1 MDDPQLAASGWA
13 KVMQRDVRQRLLLAL
28 WVAICLLALATAACG
43 GSETSKQTATA
54 ASPTA
59 SPPPARG
66 TINID
71 RFRFPGSVTVPV
83 GAEVTVVNNDPDRH
97 TVTSDSVGEF
107 DVEIQPSSTAS
118 FTAPYEPGSY
128 PFHCLY
134 HSSMNGVLVVR

>member
-1 MDDPQLAASGWA
+1 
-13 KVMQRDVRQRLLLAL
+13 MQRHLRQRLPLPL
-28 WVAICLLALATAACG
+28 WVAIWLLALATAACG
-43 GSETSKQTATA
+43 GSETSEQTTTAA

-71 RFRFPGSVTVPV
+71 QFRFPGSVTVPV
-83 GAEVTVVNNDPDRH
+83 GAEVTVVNNDPDEH
-97 TVTSDSVGEF
+97 TVTSDSIGEF
-107 DVEIQPSSTAS
+107 DVEIQPTSTAR

>member
-1 MDDPQLAASGWA
+1 
-13 KVMQRDVRQRLLLAL
+13 MQRDVRQRLLLPL

-43 GSETSKQTATA
+43 GSETSEQTTTTA

-66 TINID
+66 TININD
-71 RFRFPGSVTVPV
+71 LRFPGPMTVPV
-83 GAEVTVVNNDPDRH
+83 GAEITVVNNDPDRH

-107 DVEIQPSSTAS
+107 DVEVQPSSTAS

-128 PFHCLY
+128 PFHCSY

>member
-1 MDDPQLAASGWA
+1 
-13 KVMQRDVRQRLLLAL
+13 MQREVRQRLPVALL
-28 WVAICLLALATAACG
+28 VAICLLALATAACG
-43 GSETSKQTATA
+43 GSETTKHTTSAA

-59 SPPPARG
+59 PPPPPSARG

-71 RFRFPGSVTVPV
+71 HFRFPGSVTVPV
-83 GAEVTVVNNDPDRH
+83 GTKVTVVNNDPDRH
-97 TVTSDSVGEF
+97 TVTSDGIGEF
-107 DVEIQPSSTAS
+107 DVEIQPSSKAI

>member
-1 MDDPQLAASGWA
+1 
-13 KVMQRDVRQRLLLAL
+13 MQRHLRQRLPLPL
-28 WVAICLLALATAACG
+28 WVAIWLLALATAACG
-43 GSETSKQTATA
+43 GSETSEQTTTAA

-71 RFRFPGSVTVPV
+71 HFRFPGSVTVPV

-118 FTAPYEPGSY
+118 FTAPSEPGSY

>member
-1 MDDPQLAASGWA
+1 
-13 KVMQRDVRQRLLLAL
+13 MQRDVRQRLRLPL
-28 WVAICLLALATAACG
+28 WVVICLLTFATAACG
-43 GSETSKQTATA
+43 GSETGKETTTTA

-71 RFRFPGSVTVPV
+71 HFRFPGSVTV
-83 GAEVTVVNNDPDRH
+83 GAEITVVNNDPDRH
-97 TVTSDSVGEF
+97 SVTSDSIGEF
-107 DVEIQPSSTAS
+107 DVQVQPSSTAS

-134 HSSMNGVLVVR
+134 HSSMNGELVVR

>member
-1 MDDPQLAASGWA
+1 
-13 KVMQRDVRQRLLLAL
+13 MQRDVRQRLRLPL
-28 WVAICLLALATAACG
+28 WVVICLLAFATAACG
-43 GSETSKQTATA
+43 GSETGNQTTTTA

-71 RFRFPGSVTVPV
+71 HFRFPGSVTVPV
-83 GAEVTVVNNDPDRH
+83 GAEITVVNNDPDRH
-97 TVTSDSVGEF
+97 SVTSDSIGEF
-107 DVEIQPSSTAS
+107 DLQVQPSSTAS

-134 HSSMNGVLVVR
+134 HSSMNGALVVR

>member
-1 MDDPQLAASGWA
+1 
-13 KVMQRDVRQRLLLAL
+13 MQRHLRQRLPLPL
-28 WVAICLLALATAACG
+28 WVAIWLLALATAACG
-43 GSETSKQTATA
+43 GSETSEQTTTAA

-71 RFRFPGSVTVPV
+71 QFRFPGSVTVPV
-83 GAEVTVVNNDPDRH
+83 GAEVTVVNNDPDEH
-97 TVTSDSVGEF
+97 TVTSDSIGEF
-107 DVEIQPSSTAS
+107 DVEIQPTSTAG